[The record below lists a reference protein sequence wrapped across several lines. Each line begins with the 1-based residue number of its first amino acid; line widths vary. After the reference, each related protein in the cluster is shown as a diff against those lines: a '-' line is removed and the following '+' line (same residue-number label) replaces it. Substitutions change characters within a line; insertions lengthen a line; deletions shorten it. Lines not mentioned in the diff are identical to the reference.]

1 MPTLVD
7 PRFQPEMMKCDP
19 IGTNRYETGTNG
31 MTSRRVRLNTIRVW
45 YTRDRHKV
53 DEVEHW
59 NTGAT
64 EMENLNA
71 LG

>member
-1 MPTLVD
+1 VTILVD
-7 PRFQPEMMKCDP
+7 PRFQPEMMKYGS

-31 MTSRRVRLNTIRVW
+31 MTSRRVRLNTIRVR
-45 YTRDRHKV
+45 YTHDRHKAN
-53 DEVEHW
+53 EVEHW
-59 NTGAT
+59 NTGTT